1 MSTLPLAID
10 KHISL
15 LKKLGM
21 FVQEQRIKVFQDSE
35 VEFATRL
42 NKYCHSDD
50 LFHAHHI
57 TEMESGNNKLPLCF
71 WLFTWQLMQVADKV
85 VDASKSDNSLFLA
98 SAKRMNL
105 SSDDILI
112 KAPK

>member
-1 MSTLPLAID
+1 MSTLPLALD

-15 LKKLGM
+15 LKKLGA
-21 FVQEQRIKVFQDSE
+21 FVQEQRVKVFQESE
-35 VEFATRL
+35 ADFANRL
-42 NKYCHSDD
+42 NKYCHSDN
-50 LFHAHHI
+50 LFQANHI
-57 TEMESGNNKLPLCF
+57 TDMESGNNKLPLCF

-85 VDASKSDNSLFLA
+85 VDASKSDTSLFLA

-105 SSDDILI
+105 SSDDVLI